1 MHMLVHE
8 SDLTSIKESLRKAH
22 PDTRPSH
29 RMEAVAK
36 GLGFLTYAALLSSLK
51 IGALSVVVDDQAFCT
66 SLGVAHTSVKGKPVR
81 SLSRGIARAMLRKV
95 LDVHPD
101 LTQRGFDAIWLGSRD
116 DLRKSKEEREIL
128 FQERRREAYEDDWSA
143 DQFELALIFLSRQKK
158 IKTLNRQIGS
168 YSLKHGAE
176 NLSRSFG
183 LFTHLGNYVS
193 NGMFLA
199 AAYATGF
206 TVRRVTFDSYNAYLN
221 ISMQTVKAARG
232 WERSSQDESRNTV
245 IGMYTSDCARRA
257 A

>member
-1 MHMLVHE
+1 MHMLVYE
-8 SDLTSIKESLRKAH
+8 SDLSSIKESLRRDH

-51 IGALSVVVDDQAFCT
+51 TGALSVVVDDQAFCA
-66 SLGVAHTSVKGKPVR
+66 SLGVAHTSEKGKPVR

-95 LDVHPD
+95 LDAHPE
-101 LTQRGFDAIWLGSRD
+101 LTQRGFDAVWLGGRD
-116 DLRKSKEEREIL
+116 ELRKSKEEREVL

-158 IKTLNRQIGS
+158 IKSLNRQMGS

-183 LFTHLGNYVS
+183 LFTYLGNYVS

-206 TVRRVTFDSYNAYLN
+206 TVRGVAFDSYNAYLN
-221 ISMQTVKAARG
+221 ISIQTVKAARG
-232 WERSSQDESRNTV
+232 WKGNSPDENRDTV
-245 IGMYTSDCARRA
+245 IAMYMPDRSRRA